1 MSYQQTSDTSSN
13 PILKIT
19 SEITSEIR
27 TEITSEITSE
37 TIPEERTEL
46 SILLDQTRKFNKD
59 INTKHREIRT
69 LKDTISDNQK
79 TIWNLC
85 EHDWEKEPAQM
96 NEHTTYICKICHLYK
111 NYYMYR

>member
-1 MSYQQTSDTSSN
+1 MSYQQTSDTSN

-19 SEITSEIR
+19 SEITSDIVSETR
-27 TEITSEITSE
+27 TEE
-37 TIPEERTEL
+37 TTEL
-46 SILLDQTRKFNKD
+46 SILLDQNRKFNRD
-59 INTKHREIRT
+59 INTKYREIRT

-79 TIWNLC
+79 KIWNLC

-96 NEHTTYICKICHLYK
+96 NEHTTYTCKICHLYK

>member
-13 PILKIT
+13 PILEIT
-19 SEITSEIR
+19 TEIESEIASEIA
-27 TEITSEITSE
+27 SE
-37 TIPEERTEL
+37 TRSESTEL
-46 SILLDQTRKFNKD
+46 SILLDQNRKFNRD

-79 TIWNLC
+79 KIWNLC

-96 NEHTTYICKICHLYK
+96 NEHTTYTCKICHLYK